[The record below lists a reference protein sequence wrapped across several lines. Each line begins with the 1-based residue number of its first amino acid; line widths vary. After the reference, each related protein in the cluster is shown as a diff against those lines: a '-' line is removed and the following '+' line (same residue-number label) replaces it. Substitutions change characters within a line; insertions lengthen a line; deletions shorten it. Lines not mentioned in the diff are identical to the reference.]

1 MHSRL
6 IPLFIIA
13 ILPFACSF
21 NFFGFKKKRDHIVIA
36 DEINAKVAKTLCK
49 RHQMF
54 QISEGGGMMGSVYMV
69 GLGFTIPHLLSEEEA
84 RARLVDC
91 AEEMLT
97 AFNTNEEIRPYLK
110 NYPFTTKN
118 LQIVIFATT
127 PTGGDVFDPHIGSV
141 SIYESDNIVYRT
153 EEPNTFVYK
162 KTWREPYSEA
172 LKRVKEKSSSIP
184 IRELPHSSPKK

>member
-1 MHSRL
+1 MFSRL
-6 IPLFIIA
+6 LPLFMIA

-21 NFFGFKKKRDHIVIA
+21 NFLGFKKKRDHVAIA
-36 DEINAKVAKTLCK
+36 DEIIIRVAKTLCK
-49 RHQMF
+49 RHQMYL
-54 QISEGGGMMGSVYMV
+54 ISDGGGMMGSVYMV
-69 GLGFTIPHLLSEEEA
+69 GLGFNIPHLLNEDEA

-118 LQIVIFATT
+118 LQLSIVVTT

-172 LKRVKEKSSSIP
+172 LKRVKGKSSSVP
-184 IRELPHSSPKK
+184 IQELPHSSPKK